1 MPDRDVDF
9 VVEDHGPGV
18 PDEFVP
24 LLFERFSQAEIV
36 RDRKE
41 GAGLG
46 LAIAKSFAKALGGDL
61 LYEPAK
67 PSGARFHF
75 AIPRELAA

>member
-1 MPDRDVDF
+1 VI
-9 VVEDHGPGV
+9 VEDHGPGV

-24 LLFERFSQAEIV
+24 VLFDRFSQPDSAK
-36 RDRKE
+36 RHRQ

-46 LAIAKSFAKALGGDL
+46 LAKSFAKALGGDL
-61 LYEPAK
+61 RYELAE

-75 AIPRELAA
+75 DLPREPVALH